1 MVIKEKNRCEI
12 EEKFKWDLSCIYK
25 NDSDFE
31 NDYSK
36 IKKEIKEIQK
46 YKGNI
51 LESSNTLYEFLNL
64 YFNLDRKLEKLYM
77 YAHLNHDSDTTNNE
91 YQVLYG
97 KVSNLYQE
105 FGELTT
111 FIVPELLKS
120 DYETVLKY
128 IEENSKLKE
137 YQNYLKEVYRYSEH
151 TLNENEELIISKLSK
166 ALSNPSETYEK
177 LTDADMTLG
186 VITDEEGN
194 SIELTDR
201 NYSKYISSKN
211 REVRISAFKS
221 MYDSYHNVINTI
233 ASTMSGE
240 VDANDNIAKI
250 KKYDSAIEM
259 ALYDDNVNVSV
270 YNNLIETVSK
280 HLDVLFKYYEL
291 RKNVLKLDEL
301 HLYDL
306 YTDLIETNDKK
317 YFFEDGKQLVLNA
330 LNVLGEDYIKNL
342 NKAFDE
348 RWIDIYSSKGKR
360 SGAYSS
366 GGYDTN
372 PYLLLNYQDRLN
384 DVSTLAHE
392 LGHSMHSYYS
402 RKNNTY
408 QDSSYK
414 IFVAEVASTVNEL
427 LLFKYMLKN
436 SNEKEEKLNILNR
449 LMELFRATIYR
460 QTMFAEFEKIMYEAN
475 SNNEILTAEFL
486 SNKYYELNK
495 KYFGKSVVVDE
506 DIKYEWARIPHFYY
520 FFYVYKYATGLSA
533 ASYIVNNILEGKE
546 NAIENYLEFLSSGG
560 KDYPIEELKIAG
572 VDMNDPKV
580 IESAINMFDDIINE
594 FIEIYNS

>member
-166 ALSNPSETYEK
+166 ALSNPSKTYEK

-520 FFYVYKYATGLSA
+520 FF
-533 ASYIVNNILEGKE
+533 
-546 NAIENYLEFLSSGG
+546 
-560 KDYPIEELKIAG
+560 
-572 VDMNDPKV
+572 
-580 IESAINMFDDIINE
+580 
-594 FIEIYNS
+594 